1 MSLQV
6 FHMVVFFDYSE
17 SMSKVLDTVEPIKE
31 VSTNDEKVQIIN
43 VLIEEYL
50 NASIFPLENFNFSRE
65 QKFLYRIST
74 EIHNIQYMYPGDI
87 LSVY

>member
-50 NASIFPLENFNFSRE
+50 NESIFPLENFNFSRE
-65 QKFLYRIST
+65 QKFLYRI
-74 EIHNIQYMYPGDI
+74 
-87 LSVY
+87 

>member
-1 MSLQV
+1 
-6 FHMVVFFDYSE
+6 MVVFFDYSE

-50 NASIFPLENFNFSRE
+50 FDRRIFKRVYIPFR
-65 QKFLYRIST
+65 KF
-74 EIHNIQYMYPGDI
+74 
-87 LSVY
+87 

>member
-43 VLIEEYL
+43 VLIKEYL
-50 NASIFPLENFNFSRE
+50 NESIFPLENFNFSRE

-74 EIHNIQYMYPGDI
+74 EIHNI
-87 LSVY
+87 

>member
-1 MSLQV
+1 
-6 FHMVVFFDYSE
+6 MVVFFDYSE

-50 NASIFPLENFNFSRE
+50 NESIFPLENFNFSRG

-74 EIHNIQYMYPGDI
+74 EIHNIQYMYPCDI
-87 LSVY
+87 MSVY

>member
-50 NASIFPLENFNFSRE
+50 NESIFPLENFNFSRE

-74 EIHNIQYMYPGDI
+74 EIHNIQYMYPCDI
-87 LSVY
+87 MSVY